1 MRKYFILFLVLN
13 TTSLYAL
20 FGGLGINVLQDQFEI
35 PAQEEGI
42 FEETGMAF
50 TTTAVENP
58 VGVGVFIYLTA
69 IPKIDLE
76 AGYNISFATYT
87 YEPGGA
93 GLEEQEVAIGK
104 GTWYA
109 SLQYPF
115 FSPPTFRMYAGLGAN
130 GTTWTRVVDEGTL
143 EKLYDDDIDLD
154 DEDALLE
161 ALLQEVSGYH
171 VELGARF
178 KPPVIPWSFNFN
190 ARYNLVK
197 DFYTD
202 IDNYLTLSVGLAFA
216 I

>member
-35 PAQEEGI
+35 PAQENEMIEGI
-42 FEETGMAF
+42 GAVFS
-50 TTTAVENP
+50 TTVVENP
-58 VGVGVFIYLTA
+58 IGVGVFVYLTA

-76 AGYNISFATYT
+76 AGYNISFSKYKYAYADTD
-87 YEPGGA
+87 E
-93 GLEEQEVAIGK
+93 LELGIGK

-130 GTTWTRVVDEGTL
+130 GTKWISVVDTNTL
-143 EKLYDDDIDLD
+143 TKLDEENVDLNN
-154 DEDALLE
+154 EDALLE

-190 ARYNLVK
+190 ARYNFVK

-202 IDNYLTLSVGLAFA
+202 IDNYLTLSAGLAFA